1 MIIRFSKLW
10 FQERMFE
17 YSSRVEVMD
26 LGWSVYITSCHP
38 LDWCVCAC
46 VYSNFSWVHFLFICW
61 CSHWHP
67 FLFDSALE
75 GDEVTANINLLRYL
89 ARLMFWREA
98 YFGILRVSPV
108 YIGATTGQLLLE
120 QRYLIDIKF
129 DSDLWYFQGWITYY
143 KTNLV
148 KHWF

>member
-1 MIIRFSKLW
+1 MISGTNVRIFFSRRSNGLGV
-10 FQERMFE
+10 ERLYNFL
-17 YSSRVEVMD
+17 SSTWLV
-26 LGWSVYITSCHP
+26 
-38 LDWCVCAC
+38 CVCAC